1 MLRGL
6 LSRENLTVEVDGDVA
21 PGILPEGESPRV
33 TVYLMERDV
42 ESDSQLFW
50 NEDEK
55 DSYQSMYTHHNVI
68 REILT
73 DPEGDPI
80 SEGNIHTAYQTELDP
95 TWNADNMYLVAFVHR
110 DGKLGGKRMHVFNS
124 AIGEITEATGIVR
137 IQSGQL
143 TTDNRQQAIYNL
155 AGQRLSKMQK
165 GINIIDKKKILVK

>member
-1 MLRGL
+1 
-6 LSRENLTVEVDGDVA
+6 
-21 PGILPEGESPRV
+21 
-33 TVYLMERDV
+33 
-42 ESDSQLFW
+42 
-50 NEDEK
+50 
-55 DSYQSMYTHHNVI
+55 MYTHHNVI